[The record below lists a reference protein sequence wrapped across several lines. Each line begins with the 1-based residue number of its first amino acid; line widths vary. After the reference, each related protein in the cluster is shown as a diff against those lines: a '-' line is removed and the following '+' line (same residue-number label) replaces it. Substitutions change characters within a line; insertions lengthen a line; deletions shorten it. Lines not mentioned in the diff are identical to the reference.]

1 MINQKI
7 VDEFQRLVAFIKE
20 ENDKLIEKKDKK
32 GVTRNNFRIRQLSTV
47 LSILKKFPNKITLK
61 NLDELKEIRGI
72 GKSSISRIEE
82 ILNNGKLAELG
93 DFVDTKKEK
102 KKAIS
107 ELEEIVGVGHA
118 KALEFYNQGITSVK
132 ILKNKIKKK
141 EIEVND
147 KVILGLKYH
156 GVYQVNIPRKEITD
170 VYKMLKKV
178 VKKMNKKY
186 DYSDNKKYCFEICG
200 SYRREK
206 PKSNDI
212 DVLFTKFGTTDKS
225 SKKDKHLE
233 RLVKKL
239 KKNIRSNNNK
249 PLLVDDMTDKKIET
263 KYMGFSKYKN
273 NPVRRIDIR
282 YIPYSSYHSALL
294 YFTGSGDLN
303 KKMRQIAKN
312 KGYKLSE
319 YGLFKLSDNSKVKI
333 TSERDVF
340 KILGLEYLPPRLR

>member
-1 MINQKI
+1 MSNQKI

-47 LSILKKFPNKITLK
+47 VSILKKFPNKISLK

-72 GKSSISRIEE
+72 GKSSISRVEE
-82 ILNNGKLAELG
+82 ILKDGKLSELG

-107 ELEEIVGVGHA
+107 ELEEIVGVGHT

-132 ILKNKIKKK
+132 ILKKKIKKK
-141 EIEVND
+141 EVEVND
-147 KVILGLKYH
+147 KVLLGLKYH
-156 GVYQVNIPRKEITD
+156 GVYKVNIPRKEITD
-170 VYKMLKKV
+170 TYKVLKKI
-178 VKKMNKKY
+178 VKKMNKKH
-186 DYSDNKKYCFEICG
+186 DYPKEKQYCLEICG

-212 DVLFTKFGTTDKS
+212 DVLLTKFGTTDKS
-225 SKKDKHLE
+225 SKKDKHLQKF
-233 RLVKKL
+233 VKKL
-239 KKNIRSNNNK
+239 KKNIRSNNNS

-282 YIPYSSYHSALL
+282 YIQYSSYHSALL

-319 YGLFKLSDNSKVKI
+319 YGLFKLSDNSKIKI
-333 TSERDVF
+333 KSERDVF
-340 KILGLEYLPPRLR
+340 KILGMEYLPPRLR